1 MRTLSVICK
10 VKTVTEDAD
19 HFISSLRYILG
30 IVSFTI
36 ELRFFVFVFFFNLFA
51 PFY

>member
-1 MRTLSVICK
+1 MRADSVICK

-30 IVSFTI
+30 IVSFTV
-36 ELRFFVFVFFFNLFA
+36 ELRRFFFLIYLLHFIRE
-51 PFY
+51 

>member
-1 MRTLSVICK
+1 MRTDSVICK

-30 IVSFTI
+30 IVSFTV
-36 ELRFFVFVFFFNLFA
+36 ELRRFFFFLIYLLHFIRE
-51 PFY
+51 